1 MSLRHA
7 ILVLLDDHEA
17 SGYDLAREFAQGI
30 GHVWNATHQ
39 QIYLELGRLN
49 DDGLVEFRHVAQAGR
64 PDKKLYRITDAG
76 YRELRAWMNEPA
88 PKPRLRD
95 ALMIKIAGG
104 HLADKAN
111 LLAELRAQMDE
122 HRETMATFR
131 RMEAAY
137 NRLPPEAREDKLYEW
152 LALRRGLLTEESWM
166 NWAREVEAVL
176 QQKLDEEGGAPEYGD
191 PPARQA

>member
-7 ILVLLDDHEA
+7 ILVLLDEREA
-17 SGYDLAREFAQGI
+17 SGYDLAREFARGI

-49 DDGLVEFRHVAQAGR
+49 DDGLVEFRHVPQAGR
-64 PDKKLYRITDAG
+64 PDKKIYRITDSG
-76 YRELRAWMNEPA
+76 YRELRTWMDEPA

-104 HLADKAN
+104 HLADPTR
-111 LLAELRAQMDE
+111 LLEELRTQMDD

-131 RMEAAY
+131 RMETAY
-137 NRLPPEAREDKLYEW
+137 KQLSPREQESRLFEW
-152 LALRRGLLTEESWM
+152 LALRRGLLTEESWLT
-166 NWAREVEAVL
+166 WAREVEEVL
-176 QQKLDEEGGAPEYGD
+176 MQRLAEPEGQSD
-191 PPARQA
+191 QPARQA

>member
-7 ILVLLDDHEA
+7 ILVLLDEHEA

-39 QIYLELGRLN
+39 QIYLELGRLR
-49 DDGLVEFRHVAQAGR
+49 DDGFVDFRHVSQAGR

-76 YRELRAWMNEPA
+76 YEELRAWMNEPA

-104 HLADKAN
+104 HLADKT
-111 LLAELRAQMDE
+111 LLLEELRAQMDD

-137 NRLPPEAREDKLYEW
+137 NRLPPEARERKLFEW
-152 LALRRGLLTEESWM
+152 LALRRGLLDEESWM
-166 NWAREVEAVL
+166 TWAQEVEAEL
-176 QQKLDEEGGAPEYGD
+176 ERQLGESGATDPAE
-191 PPARQA
+191 PPAQQA